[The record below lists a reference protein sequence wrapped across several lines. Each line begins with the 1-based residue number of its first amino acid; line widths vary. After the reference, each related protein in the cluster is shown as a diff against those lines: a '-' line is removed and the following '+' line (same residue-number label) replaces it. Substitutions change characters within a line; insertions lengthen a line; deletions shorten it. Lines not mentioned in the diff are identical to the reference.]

1 MKQFH
6 AVFSVIAILVA
17 GLGASTVWWRVSLD
31 SGQVV
36 AITGTESSAA
46 LWSLG
51 AVAIAS
57 FGLQFTLRGLA
68 RRIIASVQAL
78 FGGFFAVLT
87 FLVATNPL
95 STAAS
100 AIAEVTGVSGSNAL
114 AMVSSIELTGWHFS
128 AVLAGALMVLGG
140 ILGALAGDR
149 SVAGDRFE
157 RRSSSGSVEDSVSAW
172 DSLSDGGDPTRR

>member
-6 AVFSVIAILVA
+6 VVLSGIAILVA

-36 AITGTESSAA
+36 AFSGTESSAA

-51 AVAIAS
+51 AVASTS

-68 RRIIASVQAL
+68 RRIIASVQAF

-87 FLVATNPL
+87 LLVAADPL

-128 AVLAGALMVLGG
+128 AVIAGGLMALGG
-140 ILGALAGDR
+140 ILGTLAGDR
-149 SVAGDRFE
+149 LVSSDRFK

-172 DSLSDGGDPTRR
+172 DSLSDGDDPTRR

>member
-6 AVFSVIAILVA
+6 AVFSGIAILVA

-31 SGQVV
+31 SGQ
-36 AITGTESSAA
+36 AIAISGTESSAA

-51 AVAIAS
+51 AVASAS

-68 RRIIASVQAL
+68 RRIIASIQAL

-87 FLVATNPL
+87 LLVATNPL

-100 AIAEVTGVSGSNAL
+100 AIAEVTGVLGSNAL
-114 AMVSSIELTGWHFS
+114 AMVSSVELTGWHFS
-128 AVLAGALMVLGG
+128 AVMAGALMALGG
-140 ILGALAGDR
+140 ILGTLATDR
-149 SVAGDRFE
+149 PVSHDRFE
-157 RRSSSGSVEDSVSAW
+157 RRSSSGSAEDSVSAW
-172 DSLSDGGDPTRR
+172 DSLSDGDDPTRR

>member
-6 AVFSVIAILVA
+6 AVFSGIAILVA

-31 SGQVV
+31 SGQ
-36 AITGTESSAA
+36 AIAISGTESSAA

-51 AVAIAS
+51 AVASAS

-68 RRIIASVQAL
+68 RRIIASIQAL

-114 AMVSSIELTGWHFS
+114 AMVSSVELTGWHFS
-128 AVLAGALMVLGG
+128 AVIAGGLM
-140 ILGALAGDR
+140 ALAGIRGTLATDR
-149 SVAGDRFE
+149 PVSHDRFE

>member
-6 AVFSVIAILVA
+6 VVLSGIAILVA

-31 SGQVV
+31 SGQSV
-36 AITGTESSAA
+36 AISGTESSAA

-51 AVAIAS
+51 AVASAS

-68 RRIIASVQAL
+68 RRIIAGVQAF

-87 FLVATNPL
+87 LLVATNPL

-100 AIAEVTGVSGSNAL
+100 AIAEVTGVSGRTAL

-128 AVLAGALMVLGG
+128 AVMGGRLWHSAEFLEPLRVTGQWRVIVSNVGRPRVLWRTVCQHG
-140 ILGALAGDR
+140 IR
-149 SVAGDRFE
+149 
-157 RRSSSGSVEDSVSAW
+157 
-172 DSLSDGGDPTRR
+172 